1 MKFATEL
8 KNFPAL
14 NSDKKTATEKIL
26 PIDLVE
32 AIKDSRER
40 KNLHGPFETSEEAVR
55 SMLED

>member
-8 KNFPAL
+8 KNIPTFKL
-14 NSDKKTATEKIL
+14 EKKSSAEKIL
-26 PIDLVE
+26 PIDLIE

-40 KNLHGPFETSEEAVR
+40 KNLHGPFETAEDAVR